1 MFDYISYSDEIIL
14 FWDTS
19 NYDTVL
25 YEIYLDDKKIG
36 ESVDTFFRIKNLSPD
51 NSYSVLIKEIL
62 KNGATSL
69 VYKKTCLT
77 KKQKKDILITASPY
91 KAKGD
96 GVTDNTKI
104 IQKAIDD
111 CNKNHRL
118 VIPEGV
124 FLTGALK
131 LHSDLEILIEKG
143 GVIKGSE
150 KKEDYLPLIKSRF
163 EGWECDCYSS
173 LINIGVLD
181 HSKGASINNV
191 IIRGEGKIVGGGENL
206 LFDILG
212 LDGKNIEE
220 KRDNLFLYQEN
231 IKNDKEKKYRLR
243 GRLINISNASNIVID
258 GLELSNSPS
267 WNVHMIYS
275 DNVVTCG
282 TKFIS
287 KGIWN
292 GDGWNPDSSKNCT
305 IFDSEF
311 DTGDDCIA
319 IKSGKNPEGNLI
331 NIPTENINIFS
342 CRVKKGRSH
351 GISIGSEVSGG
362 IDGVNIWNS
371 DFSNSFFGIHIK
383 TTKKRGG
390 YVKNV
395 TVNNTKTSRVLIR
408 EVPYNDDGKESNSI
422 TEISNIKF
430 NNVDIEYNSGDP
442 NFTEEVDSYIYI
454 NGFECDKNKVNNIS
468 FNNITI
474 NNKENIKDYNIKN
487 CFNVMVDGKNIL

>member
-1 MFDYISYSDEIIL
+1 M
-14 FWDTS
+14 
-19 NYDTVL
+19 
-25 YEIYLDDKKIG
+25 
-36 ESVDTFFRIKNLSPD
+36 
-51 NSYSVLIKEIL
+51 
-62 KNGATSL
+62 
-69 VYKKTCLT
+69 
-77 KKQKKDILITASPY
+77 
-91 KAKGD
+91 
-96 GVTDNTKI
+96 
-104 IQKAIDD
+104 
-111 CNKNHRL
+111 H
-118 VIPEGV
+118 
-124 FLTGALK
+124 
-131 LHSDLEILIEKG
+131 
-143 GVIKGSE
+143 
-150 KKEDYLPLIKSRF
+150 
-163 EGWECDCYSS
+163 
-173 LINIGVLD
+173 
-181 HSKGASINNV
+181 
-191 IIRGEGKIVGGGENL
+191 
-206 LFDILG
+206 
-212 LDGKNIEE
+212 
-220 KRDNLFLYQEN
+220 YQEN
-231 IKNDKEKKYRLR
+231 IENDKEKKYRLR
-243 GRLINISNASNIVID
+243 GRLINISNASNVVID

-319 IKSGKNPEGNLI
+319 IKSGKNPEGNII

-395 TVNNTKTSRVLIR
+395 KVNNTKTSRVLIR
-408 EVPYNDDGKESNSI
+408 EVPYNDDGEESNSI

-430 NNVDIEYNSGDP
+430 NNIDIEYNSGDP
-442 NFTEEVDSYIYI
+442 NFTKEVDSYIYI
-454 NGFECDKNKVNNIS
+454 NGFEFDKVKVNNIS

-487 CFNVMVDGKNIL
+487 CSNVMVDGKNIL